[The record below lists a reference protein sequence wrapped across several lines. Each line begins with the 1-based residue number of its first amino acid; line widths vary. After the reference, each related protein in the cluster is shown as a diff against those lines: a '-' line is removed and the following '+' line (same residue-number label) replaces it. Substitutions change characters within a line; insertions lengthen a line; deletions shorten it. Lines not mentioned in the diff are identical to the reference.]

1 MGFLGTTAGIPADI
15 NLILQIAILCFLLI
29 GRSRARRKNFKQH
42 GKYMTVAVALNTVSL
57 TTIMLPSLLLGLGFI
72 AINPANPLSIIAIL
86 HAGLGTVSLTLG
98 YYLALKWRLNK
109 PLVECLKNRRFMKP
123 TIILWAT
130 TATIGILLYI
140 ELYVL
145 AKPG

>member
-15 NLILQIAILCFLLI
+15 NLVLQIAILCSLLI
-29 GRSRARRKNFKQH
+29 GRSRARKKNFRQH
-42 GKYMTVAVALNTVSL
+42 GKIMTVAVALNTASL
-57 TTIMLPSLLLGLGFI
+57 ATIMLPSLLLGLGFI
-72 AINPANPLSIIAIL
+72 VTYPTNPLSIIAIL
-86 HAGLGTVSLTLG
+86 HAGLGTVSLILG
-98 YYLALKWRLNK
+98 FNLVLKWRLNK

-140 ELYVL
+140 ELYIL
-145 AKPG
+145 TKPG